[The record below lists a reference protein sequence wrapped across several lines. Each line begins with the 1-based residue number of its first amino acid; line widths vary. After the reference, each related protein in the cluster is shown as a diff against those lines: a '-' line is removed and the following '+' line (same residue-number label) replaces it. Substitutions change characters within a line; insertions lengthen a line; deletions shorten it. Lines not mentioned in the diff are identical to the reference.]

1 MTGALDAEMRQ
12 VAVDLT
18 GELGKALTVR
28 ENTGSTY
35 DPATGTNTVTY
46 TDHAVNGAVRSYS
59 ERLIDG
65 GSVQVGDLEV
75 TLPAQ
80 SLSFEPDTQDKVTL
94 DGEDWSIVNAA
105 RAYGDQVIVYRLQVR
120 K

>member
-1 MTGALDAEMRQ
+1 MTGALDAELRQ

-18 GELGKALTVR
+18 GELGKALTIK
-28 ENTGSTY
+28 EYTGATY
-35 DPATGTNTVTY
+35 DPATGSNTPSY

-80 SLSFEPDTQDKVTL
+80 SLTFEPDTQDKVTL
-94 DGEDWSIVNAA
+94 DGVDWSVVNAG
-105 RAYGDQVIVYRLQVR
+105 RAYGDQVIIYRLQVR